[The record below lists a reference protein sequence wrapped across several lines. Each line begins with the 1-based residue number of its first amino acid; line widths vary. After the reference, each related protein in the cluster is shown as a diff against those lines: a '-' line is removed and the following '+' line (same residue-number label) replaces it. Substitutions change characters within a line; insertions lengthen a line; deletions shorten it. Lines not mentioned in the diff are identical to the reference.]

1 LCSAGIN
8 FEKKFNN
15 NVKKNLANIAYF
27 VIKTQNM
34 KNLKR
39 ISLLAILISFVIS
52 CTTMKNDANSPVTG
66 KVESIEGGKDGY
78 TAKITTDNKEV
89 YFATISIVNVGGPQ
103 NYKQLKIGDVVSVK
117 GEKWKAED
125 ENHIKV
131 TEIVSVK

>member
-1 LCSAGIN
+1 
-8 FEKKFNN
+8 
-15 NVKKNLANIAYF
+15 
-27 VIKTQNM
+27 M

-39 ISLLAILISFVIS
+39 IGLLVVLMTFIIS
-52 CTTMKNDANSPVTG
+52 CTGMKSNNNATVSG
-66 KVESIEGGKDGY
+66 KVDSIESGKDGY

-103 NYKQLKIGDVVSVK
+103 NYKQVKIGNTISVK
-117 GEKWKAED
+117 GEKWKSED